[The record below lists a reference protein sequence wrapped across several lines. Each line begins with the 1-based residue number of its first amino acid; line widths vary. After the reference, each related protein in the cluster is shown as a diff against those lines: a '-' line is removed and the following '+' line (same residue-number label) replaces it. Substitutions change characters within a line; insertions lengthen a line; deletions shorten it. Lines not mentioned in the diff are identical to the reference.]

1 MLKDGV
7 PGSPCFCPP
16 QVVALAG
23 LLGSRS
29 FFPGRCNKPGVRVWL
44 SAYFSPRLLPHLPTR
59 PFPPCLAHPFTPMSL
74 AFAAFFNRP
83 IIVQE
88 LGSYL
93 LFIYKYIN
101 IKETLSL
108 PLVPPPPVSPT
119 TLPAAFLISALK
131 VVCCRGMIWG
141 WGFGAPWV
149 LFLLGLPWPF
159 CQLCH
164 CPVPPSPSCEGGGG
178 WRGPSC

>member
-7 PGSPCFCPP
+7 PSPPCFCPP
-16 QVVALAG
+16 QVVALVG
-23 LLGSRS
+23 LFGSNS

-44 SAYFSPRLLPHLPTR
+44 SAYFSLRFLPHLLTR
-59 PFPPCLAHPFTPMSL
+59 PFPPCLAHPFTPMLL

-83 IIVQE
+83 IIMQE

-101 IKETLSL
+101 IKETFF
-108 PLVPPPPVSPT
+108 PLFPPVSPT
-119 TLPAAFLISALK
+119 TLHAAFSISALK
-131 VVCCRGMIWG
+131 VVRCRGLIWG
-141 WGFGAPWV
+141 RGFGASWV

-164 CPVPPSPSCEGGGG
+164 CPVPRSPSCEGGGG
-178 WRGPSC
+178 

>member
-7 PGSPCFCPP
+7 LRPPHLCPP
-16 QVVALAG
+16 QVVALVG
-23 LLGSRS
+23 LLRTRS

-44 SAYFSPRLLPHLPTR
+44 SAYFPPRLLPHFPR
-59 PFPPCLAHPFTPMSL
+59 PIPPCLVHLFTPMSL
-74 AFAAFFNRP
+74 AFAAFFQLP

-93 LFIYKYIN
+93 LFIYKYRN
-101 IKETLSL
+101 IKETLSSSL
-108 PLVPPPPVSPT
+108 PVSPT
-119 TLPAAFLISALK
+119 TLYAASPVSALK
-131 VVCCRGMIWG
+131 VVCRRGLIWG
-141 WGFGAPWV
+141 WGFGASWI
-149 LFLLGLPWPF
+149 LFLLGLLWPF

-164 CPVPPSPSCEGGGG
+164 CPVPPSPWCKRLGA